1 MNRKLS
7 IRAFLCSFAAAFFA
21 LTVLGMAAVL
31 LVRPMPVPSQAV
43 EPEEVYLPQKAD
55 TLDVLILGVD
65 DSKTPNPP
73 PAMYMLIR
81 LDPSTGRIP
90 VLTMPGNLSVDL
102 EQSESIS
109 ETFAVGD
116 GNGDGTTLTNIY
128 SSQGITGLE
137 NALSGSYGIA
147 FDRYAKV
154 PVSHFERIVNL
165 VGPTRFHIDRE
176 MILKH
181 GDITTHLSEGNQLID
196 GKKALNLAQYDGF
209 SDQIEQCQTLTKLC
223 CDAVNQ
229 HLDLVKSDMA
239 ERIFT
244 GVINLMDTDISSF
257 DYAEKKQAI
266 SFMAELQRE
275 PAISVLPQFLY
286 NAQSDIYS
294 ITDDSIDVIKKYF
307 G

>member
-65 DSKTPNPP
+65 DSKSPNPP
-73 PAMYMLIR
+73 PAMFMLIR
-81 LDPSTGRIP
+81 LDPSSGRIP

-116 GNGDGTTLTNIY
+116 GNGDGTTLTDIY
-128 SSQGITGLE
+128 LSEGITGLE
-137 NALSGSYGIA
+137 NAFSGSYGIA

-244 GVINLMDTDISSF
+244 GVINLMDTNISSF

-294 ITDDSIDVIKKYF
+294 ITDDSIDVIIKYF

>member
-1 MNRKLS
+1 MYKKLS
-7 IRAFLCSFAAAFFA
+7 IRAFLCAFAATFFA

-43 EPEEVYLPQKAD
+43 DPEEVYLPQKSD

-65 DSKTPNPP
+65 DSKSPNPP
-73 PAMYMLIR
+73 PAMFMLIR
-81 LDPSTGRIP
+81 LDPSSGRIP
-90 VLTMPGNLSVDL
+90 VLTLPGNLKIHL
-102 EQSESIS
+102 KQSESLADAL
-109 ETFAVGD
+109 AVGD
-116 GNGDGTTLTNIY
+116 DSTLTNIY
-128 SSQGITGLE
+128 ASQGITGLE
-137 NALSGSYGIA
+137 YALSSSYGIA

-165 VGPTRFHIDRE
+165 VGSTRFHIDRE

-209 SDQIEQCQTLTKLC
+209 RDQIELCQTLTKLC

-244 GVINLMDTDISSF
+244 GVINLMDTNISSF

-266 SFMAELQRE
+266 SFMAELQRD
-275 PAISVLPQFLY
+275 PAISVLPQFLFD
-286 NAQSDIYS
+286 AQSNIYS

>member
-1 MNRKLS
+1 MNKKLS
-7 IRAFLCSFAAAFFA
+7 IRAFLCSFSAAFFA

-43 EPEEVYLPQKAD
+43 DPEEVYLPQKAD

-65 DSKTPNPP
+65 DSKSPNPP
-73 PAMYMLIR
+73 PAMFMLIR

-90 VLTMPGNLSVDL
+90 VLTMPGNLNINL
-102 EQSESIS
+102 KQSESVADAP
-109 ETFAVGD
+109 AVGD
-116 GNGDGTTLTNIY
+116 DATLTNIY

-137 NALSGSYGIA
+137 NAFSNSYGIA
-147 FDRYAKV
+147 IDRYAKV

-209 SDQIEQCQTLTKLC
+209 RDQIEQCQTLTNLC

-275 PAISVLPQFLY
+275 PAISVLPQFQY
-286 NAQSDIYS
+286 DAQSNIYS

>member
-1 MNRKLS
+1 MYKKLS

-43 EPEEVYLPQKAD
+43 DPEEVYLPQKSD

-65 DSKTPNPP
+65 DSKSPNPP
-73 PAMYMLIR
+73 PAMFMLIR
-81 LDPSTGRIP
+81 LDPSSGRIP
-90 VLTMPGNLSVDL
+90 VLTLPGNLNINL
-102 EQSESIS
+102 KQSESLADAL
-109 ETFAVGD
+109 AVGD
-116 GNGDGTTLTNIY
+116 DPTLTNIY
-128 SSQGITGLE
+128 ASQGITGLE
-137 NALSGSYGIA
+137 NALSSSYGIA

-181 GDITTHLSEGNQLID
+181 GDITTHLSEGYQLID

-209 SDQIEQCQTLTKLC
+209 RDQIDQCQTLTNLC

-275 PAISVLPQFLY
+275 PAISVLPQFQY
-286 NAQSDIYS
+286 DAQSNIYS

>member
-102 EQSESIS
+102 KQSESIS
-109 ETFAVGD
+109 ETFAVGN

-128 SSQGITGLE
+128 LSEGITGLE
-137 NALSGSYGIA
+137 NAFSGSYGIA

-209 SDQIEQCQTLTKLC
+209 RDQIEQCQTLTNLC

-244 GVINLMDTDISSF
+244 GVINLMDTNISSF

-275 PAISVLPQFLY
+275 PAISVLPQFQY
-286 NAQSDIYS
+286 DAQSNVYS